1 MGIDFADKK
10 FSSVAEKLFTSLYPY
25 SPQEKLVAILLG
37 THMLGSDD
45 MPPHLWQAFSRLRQ
59 KLCIEEDAAKGSF
72 DAIPQSLTNEEATD
86 YLRQFADLYGKI
98 ENEYR
103 KQYSQ

>member
-10 FSSVAEKLFTSLYPY
+10 FSSVAEKLFTSPYPY

-37 THMLGSDD
+37 THMLSSDD
-45 MPPHLWQAFSRLRQ
+45 MPPHLWQTFNRLRQ
-59 KLCIEEDAAKGSF
+59 KLSIEEDAAKGSF
-72 DAIPQSLTNEEATD
+72 DVIPQSLTDEEATD

-103 KQYSQ
+103 KQYSR